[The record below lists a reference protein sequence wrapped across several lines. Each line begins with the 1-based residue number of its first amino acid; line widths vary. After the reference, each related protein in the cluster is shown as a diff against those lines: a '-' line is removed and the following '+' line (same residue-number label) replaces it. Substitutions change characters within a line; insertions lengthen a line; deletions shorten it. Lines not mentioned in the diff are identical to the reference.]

1 MYLLVIGLKMLSVTT
16 GSLLYVSLILKHL
29 AVLSYLSKYL
39 SLFVISDIF
48 WTLSSPLCSSA
59 STPTDTG
66 LSNEIFIPLFTSV
79 YISGWFDHHD
89 MFQVV

>member
-1 MYLLVIGLKMLSVTT
+1 MYIYIYKNYDKLMYLLVIGLKMLSVTT

-48 WTLSSPLCSSA
+48 
-59 STPTDTG
+59 
-66 LSNEIFIPLFTSV
+66 
-79 YISGWFDHHD
+79 
-89 MFQVV
+89 